1 MPYTNLS
8 QFILFHQDSGPCSQC
23 VVVADWYIA
32 YLTIFTV
39 NYPAHIICWLRPRS
53 GVGKYIHIFLLH
65 FAGHDVGVLSHHP
78 FHWCLRAAYYRILMR
93 VHSSKRFFYLDSSW
107 LGSNKVVIFIT
118 YFARGH
124 GRSCT
129 SAIRW
134 CKGTLITEIRRGVVE
149 SLILGIRYEFL
160 FRHHLSTSC
169 SSVFSWGTPS
179 IVIISGMRKRVRACC
194 SRGNWELSPGPN
206 RGILSDQLLSYR
218 AEMIGGRQLLWY
230 TNAPM

>member
-1 MPYTNLS
+1 
-8 QFILFHQDSGPCSQC
+8 
-23 VVVADWYIA
+23 
-32 YLTIFTV
+32 
-39 NYPAHIICWLRPRS
+39 
-53 GVGKYIHIFLLH
+53 
-65 FAGHDVGVLSHHP
+65 
-78 FHWCLRAAYYRILMR
+78 MR

-107 LGSNKVVIFIT
+107 LGSNTVVIFII

-160 FRHHLSTSC
+160 FSTPFDTSC

-179 IVIISGMRKRVRACC
+179 IVVISGMRKRVRACC

-206 RGILSDQLLSYR
+206 RGILSDQLLSYTER
-218 AEMIGGRQLLWY
+218 RWSAVDSYCGTQTLWY
-230 TNAPM
+230 DIWCSMEGYVAKTALHCQWCMFWSYYFYLFTRFVNSTKAQGKLSRHSEAPHLR